1 MKKILTVLGLTLALT
16 TSNVLATTAGTVN
29 GMTIT
34 VEEVNKA
41 LESMIKAKMI
51 ESGTTWEKLPAD
63 GKKQIIQMMA
73 PAKLV
78 AAESKKSLTAKEK
91 EAALAG
97 FWMQK
102 EMSKT
107 EVSDKEAED
116 AYNKM
121 KKAAEAA
128 KSKQEIPAFDAA
140 KNSIKMQL
148 AQEKVVSKLMKS
160 AKIKIK

>member
-1 MKKILTVLGLTLALT
+1 MKKILVILGLTLVLT
-16 TSNVLATTAGTVN
+16 THYAVAASAAAGTVN

-34 VEEVNKA
+34 VEEANNA
-41 LESMIKAKMI
+41 LNTLTKGKM
-51 ESGTTWEKLPAD
+51 TWEKLPAD
-63 GKKQIIQMMA
+63 GKKQLIEMMA

-78 AAESKKSLTAKEK
+78 AAESKKSLTDKEK

-102 EMSKT
+102 KMSTT
-107 EVSDKEAED
+107 EVTDKEAED

-121 KKAAEAA
+121 KKSAKEA
-128 KSKQEIPAFDAA
+128 KSTQEIPPLDAV

-148 AQEKVVSKLMKS
+148 AQEKVVAQLMKS
-160 AKIKIK
+160 AKINVK

>member
-1 MKKILTVLGLTLALT
+1 MKKILVILGLTLALT
-16 TSNVLATTAGTVN
+16 TNYAVAAAAAVAGTVN

-34 VEEVNKA
+34 VEEANNA
-41 LESMIKAKMI
+41 LNTLTKGKM
-51 ESGTTWEKLPAD
+51 TWDKLPAE
-63 GKKQIIQMMA
+63 GKTQLIEMMA

-78 AAESKKSLTAKEK
+78 AAESKKSLTDKEK

-102 EMSKT
+102 EMSTT
-107 EVSDKEAED
+107 EVSDKEAQD

-121 KKAAEAA
+121 KKAAEDA
-128 KSKQEIPAFDAA
+128 KSTQKIPEFDAV
-140 KNSIKMQL
+140 KNSVKMQL

-160 AKIKIK
+160 AKIKVK

>member
-1 MKKILTVLGLTLALT
+1 MKKMLVILGLTLAFT
-16 TSNVLATTAGTVN
+16 THYAVAATAAGKVN

-34 VEEVNKA
+34 VEEANAA
-41 LESMIKAKMI
+41 LNTLTKGKM
-51 ESGTTWEKLPAD
+51 TWEKLPDD
-63 GKKQIIQMMA
+63 GKKQLIEMMA

-78 AAESKKSLTAKEK
+78 AAESKKSLTDKEK

-102 EMSKT
+102 KMAKT
-107 EVSDKEAED
+107 EVTDKEAED

-121 KKAAEAA
+121 KKAANEA
-128 KSKQEIPAFDAA
+128 KSTQEIPPLKAV

-148 AQEKVVSKLMKS
+148 AQEKVVAELMKN
-160 AKIKIK
+160 AKISVK

>member
-1 MKKILTVLGLTLALT
+1 MKKTLVILGLTLALT
-16 TSNVLATTAGTVN
+16 TNYAAAAAAAAGTVN

-34 VEEVNKA
+34 VEEANNA
-41 LESMIKAKMI
+41 LNTLTKGKM
-51 ESGTTWEKLPAD
+51 TWEKLPAD
-63 GKKQIIQMMA
+63 GKKQLIEMMA

-78 AAESKKSLTAKEK
+78 AAESKKSLTEKEK

-102 EMSKT
+102 EMSTT

-116 AYNKM
+116 AYNRM
-121 KKAAEAA
+121 KKAAEDA
-128 KSKQEIPAFDAA
+128 KSTQKIPAFDAA

-160 AKIKIK
+160 AQIKVK

>member
-1 MKKILTVLGLTLALT
+1 MKKILAILGLTLALT
-16 TSNVLATTAGTVN
+16 TNYALAVTAGTVN
-29 GMTIT
+29 DMAIT
-34 VEEVNKA
+34 VEEANNA
-41 LESMIKAKMI
+41 LNTLTKGKM
-51 ESGTTWEKLPAD
+51 TWEKLPED
-63 GKKQIIQMMA
+63 GKKQLIEMMA

-78 AAESKKSLTAKEK
+78 AAESKKSLTDKEK

-102 EMSKT
+102 KMST
-107 EVSDKEAED
+107 TQVTDKEAED

-121 KKAAEAA
+121 KKAAEEA
-128 KSKQEIPAFDAA
+128 KSTQKIPEFNVV

-148 AQEKVVSKLMKS
+148 AQEKVVAELMQS

>member
-1 MKKILTVLGLTLALT
+1 MKKILVILGFTLALT
-16 TSNVLATTAGTVN
+16 TNYLSAATAGTVN

-34 VEEVNKA
+34 VEEANNA
-41 LESMIKAKMI
+41 LNTLTKGKM
-51 ESGTTWEKLPAD
+51 TWEKLPDD
-63 GKKQIIQMMA
+63 GKKQLIEMMA

-78 AAESKKSLTAKEK
+78 AAESKKSLTDKEK

-102 EMSKT
+102 KMSTT
-107 EVSDKEAED
+107 EVSDKEAEE

-121 KKAAEAA
+121 KKAAEEA
-128 KSKQEIPAFDAA
+128 KSTQKIPAFETV

-148 AQEKVVSKLMKS
+148 AQEKVVSELMQN
-160 AKIKIK
+160 AKINVK

>member
-1 MKKILTVLGLTLALT
+1 MKKILVILGFTLALT
-16 TSNVLATTAGTVN
+16 TNYALAATAGTVN

-34 VEEVNKA
+34 VEEANNA
-41 LESMIKAKMI
+41 LNTLTKGKM
-51 ESGTTWEKLPAD
+51 TWDKLPAD
-63 GKKQIIQMMA
+63 GKKQLIEMMA

-78 AAESKKSLTAKEK
+78 AAESKKSLTDKEK

-102 EMSKT
+102 KMSTT
-107 EVSDKEAED
+107 EVSDKEAEE

-121 KKAAEAA
+121 KKAAKEA
-128 KSKQEIPAFDAA
+128 KSTQQIPAFDAV

-148 AQEKVVSKLMKS
+148 SQEKVVSDLMKN
-160 AKIKIK
+160 AKINVK